1 MICRP
6 LHDAL
11 KKGQFMWNDEQ
22 ENAFM
27 ALKKALITAPVLA
40 LPDFEQPFILET
52 DASGTGIGA
61 VMLQQGRAIAYY
73 SKALCPTNAALSTY
87 EKEALAIIE
96 ALKRWRHYFLG
107 NKLIIKTDQQSL
119 KFITDQKLTEGI
131 QHKLM
136 MKLLEFDFT
145 IQYKRGVLNR
155 VADAL
160 SRQFSLNSMSQVTPV
175 WAQDLLQSYI
185 HDTTL
190 KPIMEKLLLQNN
202 EEHQDYT
209 LSSGILRY
217 QGKIVVGHDNQL
229 RQKLLNALH
238 SSPVGGHSG
247 MRATYHRIKGIFYW
261 PGLKKDTET
270 FVAHYPICQRSKH
283 EQCLSPGLLE
293 PPPVPDMA
301 WAHVSMDFIEGLPK
315 SQGMEVISL
324 LLMDELVE

>member
-1 MICRP
+1 MEIALQILKENQLFAKLSKCVFDTRKVEYLGHVISGEGLSTDPKKISAISDWKTPTTITQLRSFLGLAGYYRRFIKNYGMICRP

-11 KKGQFMWNDEQ
+11 KKGQFKWNDEQ

-40 LPDFEQPFILET
+40 LPDFEQPFILVT

-61 VMLQQGRAIAYY
+61 VMLQQGREIAYY

-160 SRQFSLNSMSQVTPV
+160 SRKFSLNSMSQVTPV
-175 WAQDLLQSYI
+175 WAQD
-185 HDTTL
+185 
-190 KPIMEKLLLQNN
+190 K
-202 EEHQDYT
+202 
-209 LSSGILRY
+209 
-217 QGKIVVGHDNQL
+217 
-229 RQKLLNALH
+229 
-238 SSPVGGHSG
+238 
-247 MRATYHRIKGIFYW
+247 AT
-261 PGLKKDTET
+261 
-270 FVAHYPICQRSKH
+270 
-283 EQCLSPGLLE
+283 EQ
-293 PPPVPDMA
+293 
-301 WAHVSMDFIEGLPK
+301 
-315 SQGMEVISL
+315 
-324 LLMDELVE
+324 